1 MNTLIEKVVSE
12 NLKDEEQELILDE
25 NNMDKYIMNFS
36 ISQNIRIKALE
47 LYYSINN
54 ENTIELISR
63 ITGMY
68 QFSGTKILQNFLT
81 YICIEDVKISTFLK
95 FECAK
100 SLLSFYEFEEDILK
114 DDEDQII
121 NIKNESNNNI
131 KERNLLRKQIGYKC
145 IYYVCKLIVVEK
157 DFPTPCKIE
166 AFCML
171 MEVDTYKD
179 ETDLFFRD
187 IINDDNLSCQFR
199 YKTIL
204 FLEKEKG
211 VSSNEIKLLNTKF
224 YIKNSCVDF
233 IYNTKN
239 EIMYRILAGQYLL
252 QNYEIDKEDIYK
264 ILYEI
269 ALNKNTEYNLKADA
283 ADTLLSLG
291 SDEYKEKARNIINDL
306 GNIDGNIKNI
316 YNNAQNVHS
325 KQIESSVKEVL
336 DFLLAN
342 TKVKIIDDK
351 EIDFQHVSNIICELI
366 KDFEKEKKRKIKTT
380 LNRIFLDRAL
390 YSKFNNS
397 LSNILV
403 RLWSYIQENEYKE
416 SMLQRL
422 LEEMEDMSGT
432 CSSGFLSRLVNTL
445 SGFGELNVR
454 ISFDDQL
461 ISNFTG
467 RLNMYA
473 RKITDDCSP
482 FRDLKLYDVIELYIY
497 SNCITSNFKDI
508 KNMKELIN
516 KYLEVDREK
525 KINIILENFEE
536 NVLNE
541 MMLETNKFNDRR
553 HFLIFFREYMLRIR
567 EELYEEFKDYMTDTE
582 FDLCFRKAISTYEGV
597 QNMI

>member
-12 NLKDEEQELILDE
+12 NLNDEEKELFLDE
-25 NNMDKYIMNFS
+25 NNMIKYIMNFS
-36 ISQNIRIKALE
+36 ISQDIRIKALE
-47 LYYSINN
+47 LYYNTYS
-54 ENTIELISR
+54 EDTIELISR

-68 QFSGTKILQNFLT
+68 QFSGTKILQNFL
-81 YICIEDVKISTFLK
+81 ICICLEDVKISTFLK

-114 DDEDQII
+114 DDDEEII
-121 NIKNESNNNI
+121 FIKTDSNNNI
-131 KERNLLRKQIGYKC
+131 KERNLLRKQTGYKA
-145 IYYVCKLIVVEK
+145 IYYVCKLILYEK

-166 AFCML
+166 AICML
-171 MEVDTYKD
+171 MEVNTYKD
-179 ETDLFFRD
+179 DTDLFFRTV
-187 IINDDNLSCQFR
+187 INDINLSCQFR

-211 VSSNEIKLLNTKF
+211 ISSFDVKLLNTKF
-224 YIKNSCVDF
+224 YITNACIDF
-233 IYNTKN
+233 LYNTKN
-239 EIMYRILAGQYLL
+239 EIMYRILSGQYLL
-252 QNYEIDKEDIYK
+252 QNSETEKDNIYK
-264 ILYEI
+264 VLYEI
-269 ALNKNTEYNLKADA
+269 AINKDTEYNLKADA

-291 SDEYKEKARNIINDL
+291 SDEYKEKARNVINDL

-316 YNNAQNVHS
+316 YDNAQNVHA

-336 DFLLAN
+336 DFLLTN
-342 TKVKIIDDK
+342 TKVKIINDN
-351 EIDFQHVSNIICELI
+351 EIDFQYVSNIIYDLI
-366 KDFEKEKKRKIKTT
+366 KDFTDEKKNKIKIT

-390 YSKFNNS
+390 YSKFNSN

-403 RLWSYIQENEYKE
+403 RLWSYIEENEYKD
-416 SMLQRL
+416 SMIQRL
-422 LEEMEDMSGT
+422 LEELEDMSGT

-445 SGFGELNVR
+445 SGFGELNIR

-473 RKITDDCSP
+473 RKITNDDSP
-482 FRDLKLYDVIELYIY
+482 FRDSKLYDVIELYIY
-497 SNCITSNFKDI
+497 SNCITSNFKDVR
-508 KNMKELIN
+508 NMKELIN
-516 KYLEVDREK
+516 KYLEIDKEK

-541 MMLETNKFNDRR
+541 MMLETTKFNGRR
-553 HFLIFFREYMLRIR
+553 HFLMFFREYMLRIR

-582 FDLCFRKAISTYEGV
+582 FDLCIRKAISTYEGI
-597 QNMI
+597 QNII

>member
-1 MNTLIEKVVSE
+1 
-12 NLKDEEQELILDE
+12 
-25 NNMDKYIMNFS
+25 MDSY
-36 ISQNIRIKALE
+36 
-47 LYYSINN
+47 
-54 ENTIELISR
+54 
-63 ITGMY
+63 
-68 QFSGTKILQNFLT
+68 
-81 YICIEDVKISTFLK
+81 
-95 FECAK
+95 
-100 SLLSFYEFEEDILK
+100 
-114 DDEDQII
+114 
-121 NIKNESNNNI
+121 
-131 KERNLLRKQIGYKC
+131 
-145 IYYVCKLIVVEK
+145 
-157 DFPTPCKIE
+157 
-166 AFCML
+166 
-171 MEVDTYKD
+171 
-179 ETDLFFRD
+179 
-187 IINDDNLSCQFR
+187 
-199 YKTIL
+199 
-204 FLEKEKG
+204 
-211 VSSNEIKLLNTKF
+211 
-224 YIKNSCVDF
+224 
-233 IYNTKN
+233 TKN
-239 EIMYRILAGQYLL
+239 
-252 QNYEIDKEDIYK
+252 
-264 ILYEI
+264 
-269 ALNKNTEYNLKADA
+269 
-283 ADTLLSLG
+283 
-291 SDEYKEKARNIINDL
+291 
-306 GNIDGNIKNI
+306 
-316 YNNAQNVHS
+316 
-325 KQIESSVKEVL
+325 
-336 DFLLAN
+336 
-342 TKVKIIDDK
+342 
-351 EIDFQHVSNIICELI
+351 LI